1 MISRVT
7 QNLLSR
13 NMLTSVSDLQRRLGR
28 TQLEVSSGRRLH
40 EASDDPTG
48 TAQLNRLRSELADL
62 GAIKDGVSFGVTV
75 LAAQDAALEETLS
88 LLTRARELA
97 AQHAND
103 LSTPAARQQAALEI
117 EELERGLLTLANTRV
132 AGRYVFAGLATGDTP
147 FTQYDD
153 PGFAVATAYTGSA
166 DPFSIRTGPDDVTTR
181 LTTPGDQVFGDALAA
196 IDQLRVTL
204 DAGQRP
210 TAELDALAAA
220 ADGISAERA
229 SIGGRARRLED
240 RLSEMANS
248 VKDTKEI
255 IGDVEDADLAEVVT
269 ELTQIQT
276 ALNATLQSAQVLQ
289 TSILDYFR
297 L

>member
-1 MISRVT
+1 VVSRVT
-7 QNLLSR
+7 QNLLVR
-13 NMLTSVSDLQRRLGR
+13 EMLTNFSDLQRRLGR
-28 TQLEVSSGRRLH
+28 AQQEVGSGRRLH

-62 GAIKDGVSFGVTV
+62 GALGNGVSFGVTV
-75 LAAQDAALEETLS
+75 LAAEDAALEETLS

-103 LSTPAARQQAALEI
+103 LSTPAARQQAALEV

-132 AGRYVFAGLATGDTP
+132 AGRYVFAGLATGDAP

-153 PGFAVATAYTGSA
+153 PGFSPATAYTGSA
-166 DPFSIRTGPDDVTTR
+166 ESFSIRTGPDDVTTR

-196 IDQLRVTL
+196 LDDLRVAL
-204 DAGQRP
+204 EAGSSP

-220 ADGISAERA
+220 ADGISGERA

-240 RLSEMANS
+240 RLGEMANS
-248 VKDTKEI
+248 VRDTKAI
-255 IGDVEDADLAEVVT
+255 IGDVEDADLAEVAT

>member
-7 QNLLSR
+7 QNLLVR
-13 NMLTSVSDLQRRLGR
+13 GMLTSVSDLQRRLGR
-28 TQLEVSSGRRLH
+28 TQLEISSGKRLH
-40 EASDDPTG
+40 EAADDPSG
-48 TAQLNRLRSELADL
+48 TAQLNRLRAELADL
-62 GAIKDGVSFGVTV
+62 GALKDGVSFGVTV
-75 LAAQDAALEETLS
+75 LAAEDAALEEALS
-88 LLTRARELA
+88 ILTRARELA

-103 LSTPAARQQAALEI
+103 LSSPSARQQGALEV

-132 AGRYVFAGLATGDTP
+132 AGRYVFAGLATGDAP

-153 PGFAVATAYTGSA
+153 PSFSPATAYTGSA

-181 LTTPGDQVFGDALAA
+181 LTTPGDQVFGDTLAA
-196 IDQLRVTL
+196 LDQLRTTL
-204 DAGQRP
+204 EAGNPP
-210 TAELDALAAA
+210 TSELDSLAAA

-240 RLSEMANS
+240 RLSEMATG
-248 VKDTKEI
+248 VKDTKTI